1 MSRINSELPKYPGL
15 IRRMEAALGTTKTN
29 EIAKLL
35 EVSSSLVSDWRAK
48 RSIPGLPQL
57 LKTARLGH
65 TTIDWLLTGSGSRT
79 VTIAADDEETELL
92 NTSERAFIEMAA
104 RRSKEPITRT
114 LRSLLH
120 DGLAARG
127 YTPYALDIIVP
138 VLSCLDTFPER
149 TRARVAELLAMALG
163 ARLRGRVQDWSL
175 LPDEWQSTPDIG
187 LKAESESLDA
197 RRAVR
202 QLSQRL
208 KSLSTARAKGQVFGD
223 SNMLVF
229 AGRIRT
235 REMPLIGEIT
245 ANGTVKSFRVSRT
258 AKVPDVFRLD
268 KGKGYYLLRM
278 RGDSMAGDG
287 IGQGTLLVYERRKDA
302 RDGQMVVA
310 LVDGQNK
317 VNWLYHDGNRI
328 RLQPLN
334 HHHLPIYIDHE
345 QQVDVQGVVVGF
357 FHTSG

>member
-1 MSRINSELPKYPGL
+1 
-15 IRRMEAALGTTKTN
+15 MEEALGTTKTSD
-29 EIAKLL
+29 IAKLL

-57 LKTARLGH
+57 LETARRGH
-65 TTIDWLLTGSGSRT
+65 TTIDWLLTGSGPRT
-79 VTIAADDEETELL
+79 LTIAADDEETELL
-92 NTSERAFIEMAA
+92 NVRERAFIETTA

-114 LRSLLH
+114 LRSLIH

-127 YTPYALDIIVP
+127 YTPYALDVIVP

-175 LPDEWQSTPDIG
+175 LPDEWQSIPDTS
-187 LKAESESLDA
+187 LKAESESSDA
-197 RRAVR
+197 RSAVR
-202 QLSQRL
+202 KLSQRL
-208 KSLSTARAKGQVFGD
+208 KSLSAARAKGQVFGD
-223 SNMLVF
+223 SNMLAF

-235 REMPLIGEIT
+235 KEMPLIGEIT
-245 ANGTVKSFRVSRT
+245 ANGTVKLFRVSKT
-258 AKVPDVFRLD
+258 AKVPDVFRRD
-268 KGKGYYLLRM
+268 KGMSYYLLRV

-287 IGQGTLLVYERRKDA
+287 IGEGALLVYEGRKEA

-310 LVDGQNK
+310 LVDGRNIVK
-317 VNWLYHDGNRI
+317 WLYHEGNRI

-334 HHHLPIYIDHE
+334 DYHPAVYVEHE
-345 QQVDVQGVVVGF
+345 QVDVKGVVVGIV
-357 FHTSG
+357 HAAT